1 MISNIVK
8 IPQIGG
14 QSLTSS
20 LSDMPA
26 AAVRTVEHTASE
38 LLCQTERFV
47 TAKAFFSLPVEP
59 GLLLSLHV
67 LNFVRNSAV

>member
-1 MISNIVK
+1 MQSNIVK

-14 QSLTSS
+14 QSLTAS
-20 LSDMPA
+20 LSYMPT
-26 AAVRTVEHTASE
+26 AAVSTVEDTASE

-47 TAKAFFSLPVEP
+47 TAKAFLGLTVEP